1 MFLLSKIFFL
11 FLAPFVWLMI
21 LLAWYFIAKKPSN
34 KRKIKIAIISIA
46 LLFSNPFIYHHFVLW
61 YQAKPVELS
70 KQQHFEVGIL
80 LGGLSGYD
88 KHQKGFFTEASD
100 RFIETAQ
107 LYHQGIIKKILI
119 SGGNGTFNNQPPES
133 KFLSEEMIKNG
144 INDSDIILESNSRN
158 TYENA
163 IYSKHILD
171 SLGLKGPH
179 VLITSAVHMPRSIR
193 LFQRAG
199 LLIHPYPCNYFEFDE
214 EKSFYEWWI
223 PKIDLLENWKYTIKE
238 VVGTFIYQLAG
249 KA

>member
-21 LLAWYFIAKKPSN
+21 LLACYFIVKKPSN
-34 KRKIKIAIISIA
+34 KRRIKIAAISIA
-46 LLFSNPFIYHHFVLW
+46 LIFSNPFVYHNFVLW

-70 KQQHFEVGIL
+70 QHQQFQVGIL

-88 KHQKGFFTEASD
+88 KHNKGFFTESSD
-100 RFIETAQ
+100 RFIETVQ

-119 SGGNGTFNNQPPES
+119 SGGNGTFRNQPPET

-144 INDSDIILESNSRN
+144 VNASDIILEGKSRN

-163 IYSKHILD
+163 IFCKKILD
-171 SLGLKGPH
+171 SLQLKSPH

-193 LFQRAG
+193 LYQRAG
-199 LLIHPYPCNYFEFDE
+199 MLIQPYPCNYFEFDE
-214 EKSFYEWWI
+214 EKPFYEYWI

-238 VVGTFIYQLAG
+238 ILGTFIYQLAG

>member
-11 FLAPFVWLMI
+11 FLAPFVWLLI
-21 LLAWYFIAKKPSN
+21 LLAGYFIAKKPSN

-80 LGGLSGYD
+80 LGGFSTYD
-88 KHQKGFFTEASD
+88 KHNKGFFSASSD
-100 RFIETAQ
+100 RFIETVN
-107 LYHQGIIKKILI
+107 LFHQGIIKNILVT
-119 SGGNGTFNNQPPES
+119 GGNASFQNQPPET
-133 KFLSEEMIKNG
+133 FFIHQELIKNG
-144 INDSDIILESNSRN
+144 VPDSSILLESNSKN

-163 IYSKHILD
+163 IFCKKMLD
-171 SLGLKGPH
+171 SMQLKGPH
-179 VLITSAVHMPRSIR
+179 VLITSAFHMPRAIR
-193 LFQRAG
+193 LYQRAG
-199 LLIHPYPCNYFEFDE
+199 ILIQPYPCNYFEVDDNRRILEDLFPD
-214 EKSFYEWWI
+214 I
-223 PKIDLLENWKYTIKE
+223 TLLENWKYTIKE